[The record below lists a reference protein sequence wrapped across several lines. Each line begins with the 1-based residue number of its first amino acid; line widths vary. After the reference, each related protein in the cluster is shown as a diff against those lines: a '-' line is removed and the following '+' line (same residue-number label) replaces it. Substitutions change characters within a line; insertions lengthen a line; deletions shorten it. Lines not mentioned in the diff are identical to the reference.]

1 MTREAA
7 AGTRFLRA
15 ARLLAVAAAVF
26 LVAACGSP
34 SANGG
39 AEDGQAQGSSTA
51 GGGGQGGNGNGNGNG
66 GGDDGTV
73 AWFLPPAGPE
83 SPSNNEDAAYRGL
96 DDNDPAGCAAMLDPS
111 TGFFP
116 EVPPGGF
123 VTGERT
129 FYLYKAGAHL
139 CAGDQAAGEAA
150 YQQALAADWVATT
163 GAVNHM
169 RVCNVWAAV
178 TAIVDPGAGPCTLQ
192 SDEDTG
198 GGTTEGGGSEPPP
211 ATEPTSAPAPAP
223 TGSG

>member
-1 MTREAA
+1 MPQAA
-7 AGTRFLRA
+7 LWAL
-15 ARLLAVAAAVF
+15 AAAVF

-39 AEDGQAQGSSTA
+39 ADDGQAQGSSATG
-51 GGGGQGGNGNGNGNG
+51 GGGGQGGAGNGDG
-66 GGDDGTV
+66 GADDGTV
-73 AWFLPPAGPE
+73 ARFLPPAGPE
-83 SPSNNEDAAYRGL
+83 SPSNNEDAAYKRL
-96 DDNDPAGCAAMLDPS
+96 DENDPAGCAAMLDPGS
-111 TGFFP
+111 GFFP

-123 VTGERT
+123 VTGVRT

-163 GAVNHM
+163 GAVNRM
-169 RVCNVWAAV
+169 RVCNVWTAV

-192 SDEDTG
+192 SDEDIPT
-198 GGTTEGGGSEPPP
+198 GTTESGGSEPPP
-211 ATEPTSAPAPAP
+211 ATEPTSAPVPAP